1 MMEKVNARRKARE
14 EERER
19 QQKIQETQQQ
29 TPPVAGIISLSDP
42 LAHVEMPEAVMDQQ
56 INLILN
62 MKFAGY
68 PNQ

>member
-1 MMEKVNARRKARE
+1 MMEKVNARRRARE

-19 QQKIQETQQQ
+19 QQKMLEAQQQ
-29 TPPVAGIISLSDP
+29 TSPLAGVISLTDP
-42 LAHVEMPEAVMDQQ
+42 LAHVEMSEAVMDRQV
-56 INLILN
+56 NLILS

>member
-1 MMEKVNARRKARE
+1 MMEKMNARRRARE

-19 QQKIQETQQQ
+19 QQKMLEAQQQ
-29 TPPVAGIISLSDP
+29 TSPLAGVISLTDP
-42 LAHVEMPEAVMDQQ
+42 LAHVEMSEAVMDRQV
-56 INLILN
+56 NLILS

>member
-1 MMEKVNARRKARE
+1 MEKVNARRKARE

-19 QQKIQETQQQ
+19 QQKLLETQQQ
-29 TPPVAGIISLSDP
+29 PPSLAGVISLSDP
-42 LAHVEMPEAVMDQQ
+42 LAHVEMSEAAMDRQV
-56 INLILN
+56 NLILS